1 MGLGNPGKT
10 YQNNR
15 HNLGYLVIDAI
26 GQKYG
31 VSCHTRTKLYHWT
44 SFDVRTTD
52 QERLPIILSKPLT
65 FMNNSGLA
73 VRQILMDFE
82 ISSDQVLIIL
92 DDLDLPLGKMRL
104 REHGSEGGHRGL
116 KSIIELIGTRAI
128 PRLRVGIGPQGENEA
143 AEDFVLADF
152 TTAEKP
158 LLGQVVQQA
167 ANCALEWAIADSR
180 QVMNKYNALDLR
192 QTLDFQNA

>member
-1 MGLGNPGKT
+1 MGLGNPGKN
-10 YQNNR
+10 YRNNR
-15 HNLGYLVIDAI
+15 HNLGYMVIDEI

-31 VSCHTRTKLYHWT
+31 VSCRMRTKLYHWT

-52 QERLPIILSKPLT
+52 QECLPLILSKPLT

-82 ISSDQVLIIL
+82 IFPDQVLIIL

-143 AEDFVLADF
+143 AEDFVLSDF
-152 TTAEKP
+152 TPAEKP

-192 QTLDFQNA
+192 QTVDFQNA